1 MSSKQYGVRV
11 LDGERYYESLTT
23 DQELTMYLLLTTHY
37 LLPGERYYEQ
47 LGWRPL
53 SQALGR
59 AVRRPAIV

>member
-11 LDGERYYESLTT
+11 LDGERYCASLTT
-23 DQELTMYLLLTTHY
+23 DQELAMYLLLTTHY